1 MRNAGTT
8 TRTTHL
14 QGISFPFQQ
23 DAVDALKALVQ
34 KKITYVQLVSCPVL
48 GLYKTI
54 MDMLSILGT

>member
-23 DAVDALKALVQ
+23 EAVDALKALEQ
-34 KKITYVQLVSCPVL
+34 KKLTYIQLVSKRGNWMKHSMEHTFNTL
-48 GLYKTI
+48 
-54 MDMLSILGT
+54 